1 MSTTKSET
9 DEKARQL
16 KLLQA
21 KSQQQFAYIQS
32 VYDLAQRA
40 NDANKLAL
48 FKRKVGSIKF
58 LRQEF
63 LDLQEKV
70 NLLEIE
76 INPGAVPSFT
86 NMDTVNDMFGY
97 ISHVENK
104 FVASGST
111 VASGSS
117 VTGAGSTISDNLS
130 NSVKLSP
137 LELPTFGGSVSDWP
151 MFHQIFRINIHENQS
166 LSKAHKL
173 QYLLSKLQ
181 GRGLSVCAGIP
192 PTEENYDVIWERLVD
207 KYEDQRSLAAYYMEQ
222 ICNVKPIRNEGANQL
237 GSFADKM
244 GATVAALKALKV
256 QDLGEFILF
265 YLIQSKLDDNTRRLF
280 EESLASKE
288 IPKIDNLLEFVQKQ
302 AKILVR
308 LQPMSEQR
316 VDNFGQYK
324 SKQWNQPKPGIK
336 PKVSHSFHVKESMQC
351 VLCKNNHVLE
361 KCNLFL
367 KLSPQERY
375 RVVKANLLCV
385 NCISNNHKATNCN
398 LSSECNICNLNHH
411 SLLHFPQGK
420 NNFNKSKSYQTIST
434 KPKVNN
440 DQLQQG
446 NPSSCVGNVGI
457 SNQEAK
463 EAAKSANV
471 FSSVCANSGVQ
482 NNMGNEASTVLLSTV
497 KVNVQG
503 GDGQFHTLRFL
514 MDSGSMCNLIT
525 EPVCKQLK
533 LDVGLSK
540 TMLSGIGS
548 NANPVQGQV
557 QFKLSSILDD
567 RTSFVI
573 KALVVDNIVDELP
586 VAQID
591 CSHLDYLDNLELA
604 DDEFMNP
611 GPVAGIIGAPIYA
624 YLLTGKSVSRKGNEP
639 VAMGTKLGFVIMG
652 NAPILP
658 RPSSTEK
665 KELCMFQKSHIETQL
680 EKFWELDQVVDCSFS
695 KLTPAEQ
702 DCENHFV
709 DHVTRD
715 VTGRYVV
722 SLPFSEDSALLGD
735 SFSSAKRR
743 FLNLE
748 KRLISNPDAHAAY
761 ARGIQEL
768 IDNGYMAKVEN
779 QLDKSGY
786 FIPHHTVFKPDSVS
800 TKQRIVF
807 DASAKTSSGRS
818 LNDIL
823 HSGPKLYSD
832 LFGILLNFRLF
843 SWALNGDITKMFLQ
857 ILVNQDDC
865 KFQRLIWRFD
875 PSETL
880 TSYEMKVVIFGMRC
894 SPFLAQRTVQ
904 QLVSDEIAN
913 YPCAS
918 GITNFLYMDDCVA
931 SFPTETEVVLFYQD
945 VVKLFHSGGFTFA
958 KWISNSNQ
966 VMDIIPESE
975 RLTKLVSFDNENN
988 VVKILGMCWNAS
1000 NDFLYFKISET
1011 DKPCTKRGILS
1022 TVLSIYDPLGLLGP
1036 LVLWVKL
1043 LIRELCIL
1051 KLDWDTTPPQNIV
1064 ELWLLF
1070 KNQLVLLEGLK
1081 FPRHLG
1087 VGLDC
1092 VFQLV
1097 GFCDASQRGYGAV
1110 IYSRVQLKD
1119 GSITVQLVCA
1129 KSKVAPLKVETI
1141 PRLELCS
1148 LLLLSKLMKSVIDTY
1163 SVKYKMSGYFGLT
1176 DSTVALCW
1184 VHGSPLQ
1191 WNVFVANRV
1200 SKIQNNL
1207 DCKVIYHIPGTDNPA
1222 DSLSRGEMPAQ
1233 FVENEFY
1240 RHGPLWLSQEISSW
1254 PITSYSDLKIGDV
1267 PEGKH
1272 TSVFV
1277 ATEEI
1282 NSAHPLKDLVLRAS
1296 SWSKLLKT
1304 VTYILKFLRKLP
1316 SGGSTSVDGLEAAE
1330 RFILKYVQQECF
1342 SSEIENIEKNG
1353 ECGKTLKKLSPFL
1366 EQGILRVGGR
1376 LSNSNLPNDQQH
1388 PILLPSNHH
1397 VTELIVTH
1405 CHTTNFHTGPFLL
1418 LAILRQKF
1426 WIVGGRNLVR
1436 KLVQKCNVCFK
1447 FNPRFN
1453 NPKMG
1458 AILFFYFVG
1467 IILVMLNF
1475 WDS

>member
-21 KSQQQFAYIQS
+21 KSQQQFTYIQS

-244 GATVAALKALKV
+244 GATVAALKALK
-256 QDLGEFILF
+256 
-265 YLIQSKLDDNTRRLF
+265 
-280 EESLASKE
+280 
-288 IPKIDNLLEFVQKQ
+288 
-302 AKILVR
+302 
-308 LQPMSEQR
+308 
-316 VDNFGQYK
+316 
-324 SKQWNQPKPGIK
+324 
-336 PKVSHSFHVKESMQC
+336 
-351 VLCKNNHVLE
+351 
-361 KCNLFL
+361 
-367 KLSPQERY
+367 ERY

-1207 DCKVIYHIPGTDNPA
+1207 DCKDNCSPLMWPVGVITEVFPGKDGTVRVASVRTP
-1222 DSLSRGEMPAQ
+1222 RGD
-1233 FVENEFY
+1233 Y
-1240 RHGPLWLSQEISSW
+1240 RRPVCKLAPLPTQ
-1254 PITSYSDLKIGDV
+1254 
-1267 PEGKH
+1267 
-1272 TSVFV
+1272 
-1277 ATEEI
+1277 
-1282 NSAHPLKDLVLRAS
+1282 
-1296 SWSKLLKT
+1296 
-1304 VTYILKFLRKLP
+1304 
-1316 SGGSTSVDGLEAAE
+1316 
-1330 RFILKYVQQECF
+1330 
-1342 SSEIENIEKNG
+1342 
-1353 ECGKTLKKLSPFL
+1353 
-1366 EQGILRVGGR
+1366 
-1376 LSNSNLPNDQQH
+1376 
-1388 PILLPSNHH
+1388 
-1397 VTELIVTH
+1397 
-1405 CHTTNFHTGPFLL
+1405 
-1418 LAILRQKF
+1418 
-1426 WIVGGRNLVR
+1426 
-1436 KLVQKCNVCFK
+1436 
-1447 FNPRFN
+1447 
-1453 NPKMG
+1453 
-1458 AILFFYFVG
+1458 
-1467 IILVMLNF
+1467 
-1475 WDS
+1475 